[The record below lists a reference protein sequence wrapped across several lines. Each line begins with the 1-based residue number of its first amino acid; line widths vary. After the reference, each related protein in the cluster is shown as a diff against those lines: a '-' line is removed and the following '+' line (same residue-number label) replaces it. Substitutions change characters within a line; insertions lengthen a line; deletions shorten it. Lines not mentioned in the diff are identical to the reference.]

1 MKKTRLFIFITA
13 LLLTLLMVVSCDVS
27 PVSMNNELVKASLSL
42 NKKNTKDII
51 IVDSGA
57 DVTSYKIAL
66 VPCWDQLLNGTK
78 PYGGFGSIDENEK
91 IIEGTVYNASNV
103 SSIDLGYLTPGQWT
117 IYVEALNS
125 SGVVLQKGKVSK
137 FFTKDSDNEA
147 TVFLLPVTGE
157 DGKLVFSISVQQLS
171 IENFASEYSLRYK
184 LEGINTK
191 RNFNGSLNAGEPI
204 SCRVQ
209 YSGEVIVPQDDYLAT
224 VSLVLNDGTENGK
237 TIGGISRVVRVAS
250 MNSNGDYSW
259 FGGDITPEDFI
270 QVGVDVAAPSI
281 MTSLSKSFED
291 SKVKKDTTISFTC
304 TDITS
309 NKDNYNRQ
317 FIWYVNGDKVLET
330 TSETA
335 ESVFS
340 NESYFSEYGNYEV
353 RCEVVYYTDNISFI
367 GGSSVKFQIIP

>member
-1 MKKTRLFIFITA
+1 MKITRLFIFIAA
-13 LLLTLLMVVSCDVS
+13 LLITLLMVVGCDVS
-27 PVSMNNELVKASLSL
+27 PASMNNELVKASLSL
-42 NKKNTKDII
+42 DKKNTKDII
-51 IVDSGA
+51 IVDHGA

-91 IIEGTVYNASNV
+91 IVEGTVHNASNV

-147 TVFLLPVTGE
+147 TVFLLPVTGG

-171 IENFASEYSLRYK
+171 IEKFDSKYSLRYK
-184 LEGINTK
+184 LEGVNTK
-191 RNFNGSLNAGEPI
+191 RNFNGSLTAGEPI

-209 YSGEVIVPQDDYLAT
+209 YSGEVTVPQDDYLAT

-281 MTSLSKSFED
+281 RTSLSKSFD
-291 SKVKKDTTISFTC
+291 GSTVKQSTTISFTC
-304 TDITS
+304 TDETS

-317 FIWYVNGDKVLET
+317 FIWYVNGVKVLET

-340 NESYFSEYGNYEV
+340 NTSIFSDYGNYEV
-353 RCEVVYYTDNISFI
+353 RCEVVYYTANISFI